1 MNTLDII
8 VIVVIGISAIV
19 GMFKGFI
26 KTVFGLTSVLITVI
40 LALMFT
46 PIVSSYVIDHT
57 SFDEMISEKA
67 IELLDITDRLSVGLV
82 GPESTETISGLSL
95 PKNIIESLA
104 KNLTPEIAEALGVTN
119 IVDYIG
125 SSIASM
131 AVNALVFLVVFV
143 AISIILNALVSL
155 LDLMS
160 QLPVLDKMNRLGGF
174 IIGLVLGVLVVWIG
188 MLGLSFVISI
198 QGTTALSGIIE
209 SSIITKLFYYNNPLQ
224 SFIMN
229 IARSV
234 GI

>member
-8 VIVVIGISAIV
+8 VIVVIGISGIV

-46 PIVSSYVIDHT
+46 PIVSGYVVDNT

-67 IELLDITDRLSVGLV
+67 IELLDITDHLSIGLS
-82 GPESTETISGLSL
+82 GPEARDTISDLSL
-95 PKNIIESLA
+95 PRNIIESLT
-104 KNLTPEIAEALGVTN
+104 KNLTPEIAEALGVTKV
-119 IVDYIG
+119 VDYIG

-131 AVNALVFLVVFV
+131 AVNALVFLVLFV
-143 AISIILNALVSL
+143 AVSIILNALVSL
-155 LDLMS
+155 LDLIS

-174 IIGLVLGVLVVWIG
+174 TIGLLLGVLVVWIG

-198 QGTTALSGIIE
+198 QGTTALSGLIE